1 MSTQR
6 VVLIT
11 GASSGLGR
19 ATAEALA
26 QSGHTVF
33 GTARSPERTQPI
45 PGITL
50 LQLDV
55 TDDAS
60 VKRGVQSVLDAAGHI
75 DVLVNNAGY
84 SVLGAFEETSVE
96 QAKALFDTNVFG
108 VMRTIQ
114 AALPSMRARGS
125 GMIVNVSSVLGF
137 LPAPYQ
143 ALYSS
148 TKHALEGLSE
158 SLDHEVRQFGIR
170 VMLIEPNW
178 TRTGLGTH
186 AVSAASSMHAY
197 DSERARASA
206 AITASI
212 QAAAEPRVVAQEIA
226 RAIGAPYR
234 LRQPVGPGGAKL
246 LSRLRR
252 FMPAGPVDKQLRR
265 NLALDS

>member
-1 MSTQR
+1 
-6 VVLIT
+6 VLIT

-26 QSGHTVF
+26 RSGHKVF
-33 GTARSPERTQPI
+33 GTARAPERTQAI
-45 PGITL
+45 PGVPL
-50 LQLDV
+50 LPLDV

-60 VKRGVQSVLDAAGHI
+60 VKRGVQSVLDAVGHI
-75 DVLVNNAGY
+75 DVLINNAGY
-84 SVLGAFEETSVE
+84 SVLGAFEETSID

-108 VMRTIQ
+108 VMRMSQ
-114 AALPSMRARGS
+114 AVLPSMRAQGS

-158 SLDHEVRQFGIR
+158 SLDHEVRQFGVR
-170 VMLIEPNW
+170 VMLIEPNY

-186 AVSAASSMHAY
+186 SVAAAAVMPAY
-197 DSERARASA
+197 DSERGRASA
-206 AITASI
+206 AVTASI
-212 QAAAEPRVVAQEIA
+212 QAAAEPGVVAQEIV

-234 LRQPVGPGGAKL
+234 LRRPVGPGAKL

-265 NLALDS
+265 TFALDA